1 MQEEEARARKAREEE
16 AAAMEFEKWKGEFS
30 VDAEGTTENE
40 VQDGN
45 QGLLSDF
52 VDYIKVLITR
62 VLFFSI
68 RCSFNG
74 KPANA
79 EVFTIGKKK
88 KEKTQRNYW
97 FEPQK
102 SINFK

>member
-30 VDAEGTTENE
+30 VDAEGTIENE

-68 RCSFNG
+68 RYSFNG

-88 KEKTQRNYW
+88 KKKPRGTTDSNPKRA
-97 FEPQK
+97 
-102 SINFK
+102 